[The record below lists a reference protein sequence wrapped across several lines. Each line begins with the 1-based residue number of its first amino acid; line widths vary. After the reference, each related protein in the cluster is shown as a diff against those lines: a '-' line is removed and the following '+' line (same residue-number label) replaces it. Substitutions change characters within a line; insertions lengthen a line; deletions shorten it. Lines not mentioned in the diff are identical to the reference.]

1 MPADFSGTWTNTK
14 MEGWADLLEALK
26 VDKSK
31 VPADLKVTEA
41 ITQSGDTITIVTTNN
56 KDPSA
61 RKEVTITVGSN
72 FTETLVGQ
80 PFECTTAWESDKL
93 VLTGVGGKGKS
104 TRELVG
110 GQMLVTIQIG
120 SAVAKTWFS
129 KQ

>member
-1 MPADFSGTWTNTK
+1 
-14 MEGWADLLEALK
+14 MEGWPELLDALK

-31 VPADLKVTEA
+31 VPADLKVTET
-41 ITQSGDTITIVTTNN
+41 ITQSGDAITIVTTNN

-61 RKEVTITVGSN
+61 KKEVTINVGSN

-80 PFECTTAWESDKL
+80 PIECTTAWQGDKL
-93 VLTGVGGKGKS
+93 VLTGVGGRGQS
-104 TRELVG
+104 TRELVD

-120 SAVAKTWFS
+120 GAVAKTWFA